1 MGLEEVVRRAS
12 AARKSYGIFVWQMGA
27 KIDRSSK
34 EYKLE
39 GREIRCKAC
48 QTAFTP
54 KGKQQ
59 IYCSERCRRSKR
71 NEKDRLRRLRRKG

>member
-1 MGLEEVVRRAS
+1 MGLEEVVRRAN
-12 AARKSYGIFVWQMGA
+12 AAQRSYGTYVWIMGS

-39 GREIRCKAC
+39 GNEIRCKAC
-48 QTAFTP
+48 ETAFTP

-71 NEKDRLRRLRRKG
+71 NEKDRLRRLRRQL